1 VQRQQS
7 NMMKAWLLIRLSGG
21 TGIVAVIT
29 RVTKRRIEEARF
41 NAGMDGPKVPYAIM
55 NY

>member
-1 VQRQQS
+1 MV
-7 NMMKAWLLIRLSGG
+7 KAWLLISLSAA
-21 TGIVAVIT
+21 TEIVAVIT